1 MMALTEEERIAYCD
15 PHFYRLMKVV
25 MIADSES
32 YNFTNGTHVLMKARA
47 EFIQNNDK
55 MVKKWYESLQDKNG
69 PK

>member
-1 MMALTEEERIAYCD
+1 MALTEEERIAYCD

>member
-15 PHFYRLMKVV
+15 PYFYRLMKVV

-55 MVKKWYESLQDKNG
+55 MVKKWYES
-69 PK
+69 

>member
-1 MMALTEEERIAYCD
+1 MALTEEERIAYCD

-55 MVKKWYESLQDKNG
+55 MVKKWYES
-69 PK
+69 

>member
-32 YNFTNGTHVLMKARA
+32 YNFTNGTQVLMKARA